1 MMLTGDTVSYFLG
14 ISGLIGIIFAVY
26 NSFKNPQIKNDQDVI
41 KLREDIESINKQV
54 NEIKTSHLV
63 TVEKNISELSKT
75 IHDLALNVTRLSTII
90 DERMPRQNK

>member
-1 MMLTGDTVSYFLG
+1 MLTGDTVSYFLG